1 MSKTW
6 RKIRRKNEDE
16 TFKKP
21 QIASKRP
28 KQALRALITDE
39 QEEAHGNS

>member
-6 RKIRRKNEDE
+6 RKTRRKNEDE

-28 KQALRALITDE
+28 KQALRALIINE
-39 QEEAHGNS
+39 QEEVNGNR